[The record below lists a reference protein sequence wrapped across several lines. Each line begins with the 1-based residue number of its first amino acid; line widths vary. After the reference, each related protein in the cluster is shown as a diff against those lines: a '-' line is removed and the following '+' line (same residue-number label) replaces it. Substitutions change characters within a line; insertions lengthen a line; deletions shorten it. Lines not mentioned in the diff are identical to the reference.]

1 MAVNADGN
9 WLGQERVDVPHLRLI
24 ESGVRY
30 DFDSLAY
37 ILVGEQPMV
46 IKGFELL
53 SNPVGFEASLL
64 TFKVAGSKVIHP
76 LASESGSIFSVP
88 TARANEVIN
97 PNINTRVLSSIQPNS
112 VNFIG
117 IDLQRSPDAS
127 TADVVQLL
135 DPSLNQE
142 SPQKVPLRRTL
153 DYVWIVSAVDF
164 TFNRSVCPVAIVTT
178 NALNVVTAFQDAR
191 PLMGRLTPGGA
202 VSTEVNPFG
211 WPGGRSDVTLS
222 STNPIVG
229 DKALRSFKDIINAI
243 ETRLWE
249 LGGGDSW
256 YSPTADRNVN
266 LLTGSSVFTSSG
278 ESFEIVSGNLHW
290 KGLKISYDNS
300 LQHVTSIV
308 DQITDV
314 PGLTDLID
322 GECIYI
328 DLDRTSGS
336 SIHAQKALLSFL
348 GLGAKPGSR
357 WVIASR
363 IGSNYYVNGIP
374 YPIGSSFSLATTSHS
389 GTLKTN
395 LDVASPNPIAA
406 TIVPSGA
413 FFDYAAGVVTGRG
426 LSNNRDIGSVRTFD
440 TNSDLLIGRG
450 TAAGDNNVQIHT
462 DTTTT
467 GTVVT
472 GSGDVNHPY
481 LAVNP
486 NGSGITTFNSTPL
499 DLVSSRYEGTK
510 SWRIEAINVLP
521 FIPSAGSLKY
531 FYKREKTFKTDCR
544 LLLDDPGPFA
554 YNDTTKTLTATS
566 HYVVSIDSTVIGLGD
581 RIFVNNLSSGLYNGI
596 YVVSQ
601 LGISDPGGQPAILT
615 RAFDCCGP
623 LSATVLNLGYD
634 AFDGTSVRITAGT
647 TYSGTSWVLNA
658 PRVAGSVVLNGTV
671 SVIWSQ
677 ITPSDKNADQFCVMW
692 FDGSYT
698 PITTSPEYS
707 LT

>member
-1 MAVNADGN
+1 MV
-9 WLGQERVDVPHLRLI
+9 
-24 ESGVRY
+24 ESGVRG
-30 DFDSLAY
+30 DFDALGY
-37 ILVGEQPMV
+37 MLVAQAPQ
-46 IKGFELL
+46 IITGFKVF

-64 TFKVAGSKVIHP
+64 TFQVAGSKIVHP
-76 LASESGSIFSVP
+76 LASESGSIFAVP
-88 TARANEVIN
+88 TSRANEVIN
-97 PNINTRVLSSIQPNS
+97 PNLNIRVLSSIQPNS

-127 TADVVQLL
+127 TADVVEML

-153 DYVWIVSAVDF
+153 DYVWIVSQVSFD
-164 TFNRSVCPVAIVTT
+164 FNRSVCPVAIVTT
-178 NALNVVTAFQDAR
+178 NALNVVTVFQDAR
-191 PLMGRLTPGGA
+191 PLLGRLNPGGA
-202 VSTEVNPFG
+202 ATSDVALYS
-211 WPGGRSDVTLS
+211 WPGGRPNVEASATS
-222 STNPIVG
+222 AIAG
-229 DKALRSFKDIINAI
+229 DKAIDSFKTWMNAVMS
-243 ETRLWE
+243 RLHE
-249 LGGGDSW
+249 LGGGQYW
-256 YSPTADRNVN
+256 YSLAADRNVCVR
-266 LLTGSSVFTSSG
+266 TGLSVFTSSG
-278 ESFEIVSGNLHW
+278 ESFEIVSGNIHW
-290 KGLKISYDNS
+290 KGVSVTFDNS
-300 LQHVTSIV
+300 PQHSMLVT
-308 DQITDV
+308 DQLTDQ

-322 GECIYI
+322 GEAIYVDI
-328 DLDRTSGS
+328 DRTSS
-336 SIHAQKALLSFL
+336 SPIHAQKALLSYL
-348 GLGAKPGSR
+348 GGSSRPGQR

-467 GTVVT
+467 GIVVT